1 MNRLI
6 QITDLHFGENP
17 SAIIESINPV
27 KSFSAILDEIENS
40 DFRDAPI
47 LLSGDLSGCD
57 NAGSY
62 QMLNKMLF
70 NRKKEII
77 WLPGNHDDLQ
87 AMNTHLTHYPRLS
100 SLRLNNWSLIT
111 LNSSKAK
118 SAVGFIDHHELLKL
132 DFELSKVRS
141 QFVIVAMHHCPA
153 SVGSDW
159 LDRHRIENRNE
170 LFGVL
175 SKYDN
180 VVCILNGHVH
190 QKFEGVWKGIPV
202 YASPSSC
209 FQFKYKS
216 KEFAISKKPPGYR
229 WLHLFDNGTL
239 ETGVKY
245 LA

>member
-87 AMNTHLTHYPRLS
+87 EMNTHLTHYPRLS

-111 LNSSKAK
+111 LN
-118 SAVGFIDHHELLKL
+118 
-132 DFELSKVRS
+132 LSL
-141 QFVIVAMHHCPA
+141 IH
-153 SVGSDW
+153 
-159 LDRHRIENRNE
+159 I
-170 LFGVL
+170 
-175 SKYDN
+175 
-180 VVCILNGHVH
+180 
-190 QKFEGVWKGIPV
+190 
-202 YASPSSC
+202 
-209 FQFKYKS
+209 
-216 KEFAISKKPPGYR
+216 
-229 WLHLFDNGTL
+229 
-239 ETGVKY
+239 
-245 LA
+245 